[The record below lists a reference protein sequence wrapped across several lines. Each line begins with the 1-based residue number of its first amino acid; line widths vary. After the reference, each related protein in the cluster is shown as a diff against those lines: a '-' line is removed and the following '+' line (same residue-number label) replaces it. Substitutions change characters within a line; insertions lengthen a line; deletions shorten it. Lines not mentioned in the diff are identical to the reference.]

1 MFESFF
7 PRPKWLVI
15 SAILWAIFTVF
26 VWYSFGDAIGGALGF
41 EFAPDDA
48 APIIGLGYFVTDE
61 FLWFYLYFLA
71 ICAAFLCCVVSLIA
85 SSLAMVVT
93 CRLHDHPIL
102 NLFQRSGLGC
112 YQ

>member
-48 APIIGLGYFVTDE
+48 SPIIGLGYFVTDE

-71 ICAAFLCCVVSLIA
+71 ICSPSIYL
-85 SSLAMVVT
+85 
-93 CRLHDHPIL
+93 
-102 NLFQRSGLGC
+102 
-112 YQ
+112 

>member
-41 EFAPDDA
+41 EFAPDD
-48 APIIGLGYFVTDE
+48 LRQSSD
-61 FLWFYLYFLA
+61 LA
-71 ICAAFLCCVVSLIA
+71 I
-85 SSLAMVVT
+85 SSLT
-93 CRLHDHPIL
+93 NFYGSIYI
-102 NLFQRSGLGC
+102 S
-112 YQ
+112 